1 MGKEAKS
8 IKVRVPVEL
17 GPDFVSDV
25 LITAFDGTYGACW
38 TWCSPV
44 RENYLDEA
52 PTGDADG
59 DTLWTECRVRVHEN
73 LSYEPPPY
81 LKGRGLQVNAD
92 IIAKGLQAIL
102 YGCEDVPPGT
112 TLHDYIS
119 RGVREKDAGDIDA
132 IGADVIVQMG
142 LFGRVQ
148 F

>member
-1 MGKEAKS
+1 MGTEAKS

-17 GPDFVSDV
+17 GPEFVGDV
-25 LITAFDGTYGACW
+25 LVTAFDGTYGACW

-44 RENYLDEA
+44 GEFVDEA
-52 PTGDADG
+52 SVDG
-59 DTLWTECRVRVHEN
+59 SETVWTECRVRVHEN
-73 LSYEPPPY
+73 LTYEPPSY
-81 LKGRGLQVNAD
+81 LKGRTLQVDAD